1 VSGLKDEKLI
11 KKQTYMKR
19 LNTGNDN
26 DMHLFTPNIITT
38 EVWILFPSE
47 LSHCHT
53 FSMLYKH

>member
-26 DMHLFTPNIITT
+26 DMHLFITA
-38 EVWILFPSE
+38 EVWILFPFE
-47 LSHCHT
+47 LSHSHT
-53 FSMLYKH
+53 FSTLYKH